1 MMELFTK
8 KMTTQEVKNKSVRRK
23 SEHSS
28 FTYLSILVT
37 YSNVLIIRPVLLN
50 VTSLVFENST
60 YNSSTKIKINST
72 IHIVFRTISTIGRV
86 IQLNEIELYD
96 PPEIRTVS
104 ILGPVRIIRT

>member
-50 VTSLVFENST
+50 ITSLVFENST

-72 IHIVFRTISTIGRV
+72 IHIFFRTIST
-86 IQLNEIELYD
+86 IELYD